1 MKGYCCDCFKFEYEY
16 YEDWDYIRICKCY
29 EITKKLKNNPFNEYE
44 EWDCP
49 YFEKM

>member
-1 MKGYCCDCFKFEYEY
+1 MVNKMKGYCCDCFKFEYEY

-44 EWDCP
+44 E
-49 YFEKM
+49 